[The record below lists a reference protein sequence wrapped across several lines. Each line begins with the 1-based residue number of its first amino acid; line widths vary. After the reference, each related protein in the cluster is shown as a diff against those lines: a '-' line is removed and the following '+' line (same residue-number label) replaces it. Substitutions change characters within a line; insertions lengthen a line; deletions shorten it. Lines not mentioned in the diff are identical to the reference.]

1 MFIRTPGAA
10 DLARINQADEARTDL
25 DFGPAE
31 SFAVQ
36 NGPKTGDL
44 IRHNVLNYL
53 DLFSSRQLLYINQA
67 IWILREVREANQ
79 VEPGTTRI
87 YILGV

>member
-1 MFIRTPGAA
+1 MRTPGAA
-10 DLARINQADEARTDL
+10 DLARINQADQARTDL
-25 DFGPAE
+25 DFGPVE

-53 DLFSSRQLLYINQA
+53 DSFSSRQLLYINQT
-67 IWILREVREANQ
+67 IRILEGIREANQ
-79 VEPGTTRI
+79 VESGATRI